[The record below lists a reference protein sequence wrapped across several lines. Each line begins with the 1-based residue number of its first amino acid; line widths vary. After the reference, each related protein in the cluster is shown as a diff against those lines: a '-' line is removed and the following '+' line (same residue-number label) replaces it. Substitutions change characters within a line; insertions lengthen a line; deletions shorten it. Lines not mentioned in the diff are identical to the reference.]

1 MAQTLTRLLTHIVFS
16 TKDRRPWIRTE
27 IESELYRYTRGT
39 LSNLHSPCIEV
50 NGTED
55 HLHFLTSQ
63 DKNIS
68 VSQLLCEVKKSSS
81 KWIKTRGRE
90 LRDFQWQDGYA
101 AFSVNESHLERVRRY
116 LARQKQHHR
125 RMSFQEELLQL
136 LTKHRVQYDQ
146 RYLWD

>member
-27 IESELYRYTRGT
+27 IESELYRYIRGT

-63 DKNIS
+63 DKNIA

-81 KWIKTRGRE
+81 KWIKTKGRE

-101 AFSVNESHLERVRRY
+101 AFSVSESHLERVRRY
-116 LARQKQHHR
+116 IARQKQHHK
-125 RMSFQEELLQL
+125 RMSFQDELLQL
-136 LTKHRVQYDQ
+136 LNKHRVQYDE